1 MTWKPARAI
10 EDMRPLDPTPKMR
23 TMSPGVGDFDRTSVD
38 ERVWC
43 DASGSEQHFKGTEL
57 DIGNAW
63 DLLLRLGQVG
73 WGKVVH
79 GQGKAVLN
87 TRVVVCH
94 MRHCVSQT

>member
-57 DIGNAW
+57 DIGTHGTCSCVW
-63 DLLLRLGQVG
+63 VKWVG
-73 WGKVVH
+73 VKSCMAKG
-79 GQGKAVLN
+79 
-87 TRVVVCH
+87 RPC
-94 MRHCVSQT
+94 